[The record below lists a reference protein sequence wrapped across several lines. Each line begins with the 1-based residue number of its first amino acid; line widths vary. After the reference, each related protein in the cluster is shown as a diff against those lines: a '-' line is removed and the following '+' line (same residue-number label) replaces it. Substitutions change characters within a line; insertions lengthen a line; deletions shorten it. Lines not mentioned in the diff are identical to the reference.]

1 MTKKEFLNTLY
12 EQLSDQMPEAKA
24 SAHTQYYHDYI
35 QDAIKRGQ
43 KEKQVL
49 DSLGDPRL
57 IAKTLIDTDA
67 EPSVF
72 SGSGTSDYSGQDL
85 YHTENTGYGNQSD
98 SEYGQPK
105 HRHYHLDLSTWY
117 GKLIVIVA
125 ATAVLALLFMVLSF
139 LLPVILVVGVVL
151 FLVSQF
157 RKRH

>member
-1 MTKKEFLNTLY
+1 MTKKEFLNILY

-72 SGSGTSDYSGQDL
+72 SGTNTSDYSGQDI
-85 YHTENTGYGNQSD
+85 YHTETQVMEISRTVNTASPNTGTTIWIFPPGTES
-98 SEYGQPK
+98 
-105 HRHYHLDLSTWY
+105 
-117 GKLIVIVA
+117 
-125 ATAVLALLFMVLSF
+125 
-139 LLPVILVVGVVL
+139 
-151 FLVSQF
+151 
-157 RKRH
+157 

>member
-35 QDAIKRGQ
+35 QDALKKGQ
-43 KEKQVL
+43 SEKQVM

-67 EPSVF
+67 
-72 SGSGTSDYSGQDL
+72 DQDI
-85 YHTENTGYGNQSD
+85 YHTDHTDYGNQSD

-117 GKLIVIVA
+117 GKLIVIA
-125 ATAVLALLFMVLSF
+125 AAAAVLALLFMVLSF

>member
-1 MTKKEFLNTLY
+1 
-12 EQLSDQMPEAKA
+12 MPEAKA

-72 SGSGTSDYSGQDL
+72 PEPIPRIIQDRIF
-85 YHTENTGYGNQSD
+85 TIPKTQVMEISRTVNTASPNTGTTIWIFPPGTES
-98 SEYGQPK
+98 
-105 HRHYHLDLSTWY
+105 
-117 GKLIVIVA
+117 
-125 ATAVLALLFMVLSF
+125 
-139 LLPVILVVGVVL
+139 
-151 FLVSQF
+151 
-157 RKRH
+157 

>member
-1 MTKKEFLNTLY
+1 
-12 EQLSDQMPEAKA
+12 MPEAKA

-72 SGSGTSDYSGQDL
+72 PDPVPLITR
-85 YHTENTGYGNQSD
+85 TGYLP
-98 SEYGQPK
+98 YRK
-105 HRHYHLDLSTWY
+105 HRLWKS
-117 GKLIVIVA
+117 
-125 ATAVLALLFMVLSF
+125 
-139 LLPVILVVGVVL
+139 VG
-151 FLVSQF
+151 Q
-157 RKRH
+157 